1 LEFRDSITN
10 VNIRQQTA
18 RSLQRDHD
26 TCSYTP
32 ALRFKAVGLRIG
44 RTREMDETTKNIDEL
59 VATRNQRVAD
69 LQSMG
74 HKIASSAT
82 PIVVTFVDLAES
94 TQMKQDRAP
103 EDWLRYLSS
112 SAG

>member
-1 LEFRDSITN
+1 
-10 VNIRQQTA
+10 
-18 RSLQRDHD
+18 
-26 TCSYTP
+26 
-32 ALRFKAVGLRIG
+32 
-44 RTREMDETTKNIDEL
+44 
-59 VATRNQRVAD
+59 
-69 LQSMG
+69 MG